1 MPESVLTRPE
11 VSQRATIPI
20 LSADQLTSAAARAL
34 EEARQRLMAIEA
46 KPLES
51 VTAAGVLDAWDETSI
66 ALEDA
71 FGPISL
77 LNSVHPEKEAREVA
91 DRALIDESIFITEL
105 FQNESLYQR
114 VLRVDP
120 QTPAQTQLRKDLLEA
135 FEDSGVS
142 LPPERRRRFK
152 EISERLTELAQ
163 EFARNSREN
172 TTTLRF
178 TPEECEG
185 LPAAYLERVRR
196 DAEGNIVVG
205 FDYPDY
211 LPVLMNL
218 VNAGARKR
226 YYLAH
231 TNRATAPHTP
241 IPTHLPAPPP
251 PPPTPPPP

>member
-51 VTAAGVLDAWDETSI
+51 VTAAGVLDA
-66 ALEDA
+66 LEDM
-71 FGPISL
+71 
-77 LNSVHPEKEAREVA
+77 
-91 DRALIDESIFITEL
+91 
-105 FQNESLYQR
+105 
-114 VLRVDP
+114 
-120 QTPAQTQLRKDLLEA
+120 
-135 FEDSGVS
+135 GVS

-163 EFARNSREN
+163 EFARNIREN

-211 LPVLMNL
+211 LPFMMNV